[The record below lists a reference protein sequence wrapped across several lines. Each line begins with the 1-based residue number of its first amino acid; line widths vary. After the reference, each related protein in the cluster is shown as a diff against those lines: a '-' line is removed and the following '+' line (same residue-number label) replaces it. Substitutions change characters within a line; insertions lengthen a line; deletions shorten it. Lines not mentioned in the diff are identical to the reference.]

1 MTWGVTWE
9 QNDSPQTFN
18 KFIMELSFLTPTKF
32 STLIEEMVQE
42 KHLSYMD
49 ACLEYCKDNNVEP
62 ESLGRLVNKAL
73 KQNTKNSKH
82 VTHMSQKGTHKLTLF
97 ELFFRKHIK

>member
-9 QNDSPQTFN
+9 QNDSPQTSN
-18 KFIMELSFLTPTKF
+18 NFIMELSFLTPTKF
-32 STLIEEMVQE
+32 STMIEEMVIN
-42 KHLSYMD
+42 KNVTYMD

-73 KQNTKNSKH
+73 KQKIQVEAENLNFLKKS
-82 VTHMSQKGTHKLTLF
+82 STLP
-97 ELFFRKHIK
+97 L